1 VVQIPHVYTIHDDL
15 IFLGTDQAQ
24 AVYSGVGPTFEGR
37 NRPKDLDHLGAVLA
51 EDDGAGAAGFKCKF
65 DVG

>member
-1 VVQIPHVYTIHDDL
+1 MQLPHVYTIHVDF

-24 AVYSGVGPTFEGR
+24 AVYRGVGPTFEGR

-51 EDDGAGAAGFKCKF
+51 EDDDAGAAGFKGKF
-65 DVG
+65 GAG